1 MKHDGTAELLAYWNR
16 IREKRPAPERAEIEP
31 GAIRKRLPDIFIL
44 ENPENDE
51 TRFRLAGTRLCTI
64 YGGELRNT
72 GFLSLWKEED
82 RAAIGQLLQ
91 TVFENK
97 TAAVIDHEGKSLS
110 GRRSSFET
118 LLLPLAGGA
127 SGARLIGSMIALDPA
142 YWLGADRIVES
153 SVLSISL
160 IDPRRAE
167 WQAEERPATAAAAAS
182 ASRVISRPFETQG
195 FFSAPSPRHIRHLTV
210 LDGGK
215 V

>member
-31 GAIRKRLPDIFIL
+31 GEIRKRLPDIFIL
-44 ENPENDE
+44 EKPENGE

-64 YGGELRNT
+64 HGGELRNT

-82 RAAIGQLLQ
+82 RAAIDQLLQ
-91 TVFENK
+91 TVFESK
-97 TAAVIDHEGKSLS
+97 TAAVIDHEGKSHS

-118 LLLPLAGGA
+118 LLLPLAGSA
-127 SGARLIGSMIALDPA
+127 SEARLIGSMIALDPA

-160 IDPRRAE
+160 IDPKRAE
-167 WQAEERPATAAAAAS
+167 LHAEEKPLAAAAVAS
-182 ASRVISRPFETQG
+182 SRAVSRPYEMPG
-195 FFSAPSPRHIRHLTV
+195 FFSAPAPRHIRHLTV